1 MQGLKLRKIKG
12 CTLATNF
19 RQNVKTIRNLC
30 NSEIDPKLYHI
41 YWITFSSTSWT
52 CSKFTTTKNF
62 LIIIAKPKSFCNY
75 ISGNL
80 EALLSMVLSM
90 ICVYLFV
97 QCLHCSGTEGYWRDA
112 RRCPKTLLG
121 TCVHY
126 VQLPVISEER
136 SSTQRC
142 NSVYYQQAVVSV
154 NRKKKKNKTKHY
166 LYPKNFLHQPKG
178 FCFLKES
185 THKWNLK
192 LVKKQFKWNYQ
203 IIGTVILE

>member
-1 MQGLKLRKIKG
+1 MWLMSTLCRAWNKEKLG

-41 YWITFSSTSWT
+41 YRITFSSASWT

-154 NRKKKKNKTKHY
+154 NRKKKRIR
-166 LYPKNFLHQPKG
+166 Q
-178 FCFLKES
+178 S
-185 THKWNLK
+185 TTYTQRISCISQKVFASWRSPHTNG
-192 LVKKQFKWNYQ
+192 
-203 IIGTVILE
+203 I